1 MIPYCRIAG
10 YDDSSYPDRI
20 NNSNTLSTLLT
31 QKQWKDIRHK
41 YIEAAGD
48 DDEDDE

>member
-1 MIPYCRIAG
+1 MKEDEATAVVF
-10 YDDSSYPDRI
+10 DDIRSFAITTASFR
-20 NNSNTLSTLLT
+20 TALT